1 MGESA
6 VMKKEVPPGP
16 DLPGRGTEKG
26 RSARRP
32 RAGLTLL
39 ILSGLFTLYIPVQLY
54 WLTFVPGNFAFT
66 GILFGGLL
74 LACGLIGW
82 FMPQYVRVLGVF
94 GILLSILS
102 LMGALGGMVI
112 GMLLGIVGGCLC
124 VAWDEEKET
133 GRARTDGDTSDENVA
148 IRESA
153 TG

>member
-1 MGESA
+1 MGESD
-6 VMKKEVPPGP
+6 VMKKEAPTGT
-16 DLPGRGTEKG
+16 DLSKRGAKKE
-26 RSARRP
+26 RSVHRP
-32 RAGLTLL
+32 RAGLILL
-39 ILSGLFTLYIPVQLY
+39 ILSGLFTLYIPVHLY

-74 LACGLIGW
+74 LACGIIGW
-82 FMPQYVRVLGVF
+82 FMPSYVRVLGIF

-124 VAWDEEKET
+124 VAWDGGKSL
-133 GRARTDGDTSDENVA
+133 GQAGTDGGSSDEKVE

>member
-1 MGESA
+1 M
-6 VMKKEVPPGP
+6 
-16 DLPGRGTEKG
+16 
-26 RSARRP
+26 
-32 RAGLTLL
+32 L

>member
-6 VMKKEVPPGP
+6 VTNQEVSPEP
-16 DLPGRGTEKG
+16 DLPGRSADKRG
-26 RSARRP
+26 SARRP

-39 ILSGLFTLYIPVQLY
+39 ILSGLLTLYIPVQLY

-74 LACGLIGW
+74 LTCGLIGW

-102 LMGALGGMVI
+102 LMGALGGLVI

-124 VAWDEEKET
+124 IAWDQMKEKGQE
-133 GRARTDGDTSDENVA
+133 GDLVREKTS